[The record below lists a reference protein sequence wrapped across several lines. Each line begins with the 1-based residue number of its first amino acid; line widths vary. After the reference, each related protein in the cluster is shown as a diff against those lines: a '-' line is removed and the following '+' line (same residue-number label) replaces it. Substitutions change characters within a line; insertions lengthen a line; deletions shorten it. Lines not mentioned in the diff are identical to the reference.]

1 MNNQENDISFGN
13 INASSL
19 FHFTKELSTL
29 KLILQNGVRFSYA
42 FENYPQSVI
51 SNFCDITDITNTNE
65 DLGVAIPMASFC
77 DIPITRASEH
87 MQKYGYYMVG
97 FNKAFMRKYCGNIL
111 NPLLYVQSANL
122 TDAIIDLSCIY
133 KESSNEHQALI
144 SNDKTNE
151 YRIPELGL
159 RKYYLR
165 LLIGLTKPMF
175 SSDGKKCY
183 YDEREWRAFHD
194 DNKGQFNE
202 WKWAISESEYKKEK
216 KALNDNIS
224 STSDGYITFYED
236 CLQEAITHIV
246 VKSDEELPELAKY
259 ILKATKLFGFEGI
272 SDDTKLNLISKI
284 SSIKRFSLDY

>member
-19 FHFTKELSTL
+19 FHFTKELNTL
-29 KLILQNGVRFSYA
+29 KLILQNGIRFSYA
-42 FENYPQSVI
+42 FENYPQSII
-51 SNFCDITDITNTNE
+51 SNFCDITNTNE
-65 DLGVAIPMASFC
+65 DLGIAIPMVSFC

-87 MQKYGYYMVG
+87 MQVYGYYLVG

-111 NPLLYVQSANL
+111 NPLLYVQSKNL
-122 TDAIIDLSCIY
+122 TDAINDLSCIY
-133 KESSNEHQALI
+133 MESTNEHQALV
-144 SNDKTNE
+144 SSDKTNV

-175 SSDGKKCY
+175 SSDEKKCY

-202 WKWAISESEYKKEK
+202 WKWGISKTEYEKMKKT
-216 KALNDNIS
+216 LNDKIS
-224 STSDGYITFYED
+224 STSDGYISFYED
-236 CLQEAITHIV
+236 YLQEAITHIV
-246 VKSDEELPELAKY
+246 VKSDEEIPELAKY
-259 ILKATKLFGFEGI
+259 ILKATKLFGFKVK
-272 SDDTKLNLISKI
+272 SNDTKLNLISKI
-284 SSIKRFSLDY
+284 SSIKRIALDY